1 MIRSSSRP
9 DGREGEEGGFGSY
22 LRRSSAPEI
31 DHESPAEEEER
42 EARRRREVSYTRS
55 LERGRLGRGE
65 VIFIVYFHSFV
76 QVSTY
81 SSDCEDHATKLPDKK
96 ELQVPDPHLLI
107 AIRSFYKYDYVNISN
122 SIDGNFLH
130 LTVIP
135 GQ

>member
-1 MIRSSSRP
+1 M
-9 DGREGEEGGFGSY
+9 
-22 LRRSSAPEI
+22 
-31 DHESPAEEEER
+31 
-42 EARRRREVSYTRS
+42 
-55 LERGRLGRGE
+55 
-65 VIFIVYFHSFV
+65 
-76 QVSTY
+76 STY

-107 AIRSFYKYDYVNISN
+107 AIGSFDKYDYVYIFN